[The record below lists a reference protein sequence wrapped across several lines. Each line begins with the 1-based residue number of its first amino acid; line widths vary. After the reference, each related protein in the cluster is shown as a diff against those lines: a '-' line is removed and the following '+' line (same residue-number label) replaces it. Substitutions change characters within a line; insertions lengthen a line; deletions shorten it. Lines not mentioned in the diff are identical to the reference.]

1 MAGPGTGPRS
11 RLAAAIGWLCL
22 TDEPA
27 PADLRHTFDVLA
39 TDERA
44 QAMEALPWMTAAAGS
59 GELGLLRCVRR
70 MFHPEQPEPDDDPWA
85 GLL

>member
-1 MAGPGTGPRS
+1 
-11 RLAAAIGWLCL
+11 
-22 TDEPA
+22 
-27 PADLRHTFDVLA
+27 
-39 TDERA
+39 
-44 QAMEALPWMTAAAGS
+44 MEALPWMTAAAGS